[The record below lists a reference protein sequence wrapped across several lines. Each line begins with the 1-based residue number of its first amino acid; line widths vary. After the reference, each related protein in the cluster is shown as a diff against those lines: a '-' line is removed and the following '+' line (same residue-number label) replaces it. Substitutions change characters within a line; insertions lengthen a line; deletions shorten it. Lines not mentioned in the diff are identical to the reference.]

1 MSSGSIAAPRQ
12 LLSTA
17 GVYATF
23 IRTAFLNILAY
34 RLRYYTGI
42 VTYTLF
48 VAVHY
53 SIWKAVFAASGGAD
67 ATIHGFTFQ
76 QMVTYIAV
84 GWIAR
89 SCYFST
95 IDEDIDE
102 MVRSGQVSLIL
113 LRPVNFHCMMLAQA
127 VGESLFRVLFFTV
140 PIALAVTW
148 LFQVQLPPDMPSA
161 TYFFVFSFGSFIVL
175 AEMNFLV
182 GLLAFRLQSIQGVS
196 RAKYAL
202 TQLFS
207 GLLLPIA
214 FFPAWAATILTFL
227 PFQLM
232 TAVPLQFYLGK
243 VHSEDIRPL
252 ACQLVGWCAVLF
264 LAAELLWRRSLRNLS
279 IQGG

>member
-1 MSSGSIAAPRQ
+1 MNGPLEGLR
-12 LLSTA
+12 
-17 GVYATF
+17 VYRTF
-23 IRTAFLNILAY
+23 VRTAFLNILAY

-42 VTYTLF
+42 ITYTLF

-53 SIWKAVFAASGGAD
+53 YIWQAVFAASTASGG
-67 ATIHGFTFQ
+67 TIHGFTFPD
-76 QMVTYIAV
+76 MVTYLAV

-102 MVRSGQVSLIL
+102 MVRSGQVSLIVI
-113 LRPVNFHCMMLAQA
+113 RPVNFHLMMLAQA
-127 VGESLFRVLFFTV
+127 VGESLFRVMFFTV

-148 LFQVQLPPDMPSA
+148 CFQVQLPADTLSGSL
-161 TYFFVFSFGSFIVL
+161 FLVFSLGSFLIL
-175 AEMNFLV
+175 AELNFLV

-214 FFPAWAATILTFL
+214 FFPGWARVVLHAL
-227 PFQLM
+227 PFQLL

-243 VHSEDIRPL
+243 VPHGDIAGL
-252 ACQLVGWCAVLF
+252 VAQLIGWCVALSVSS
-264 LAAELLWRRSLRNLS
+264 ELLWRRSLQSLS